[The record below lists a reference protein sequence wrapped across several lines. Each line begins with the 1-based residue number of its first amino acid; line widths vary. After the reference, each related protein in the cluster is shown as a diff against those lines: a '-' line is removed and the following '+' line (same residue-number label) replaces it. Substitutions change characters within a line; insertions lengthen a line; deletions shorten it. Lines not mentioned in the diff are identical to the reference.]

1 MRRYRSAL
9 AEAEAEQLFSVVH
22 ARRPHVIPR
31 PSFCFPPGQILFLTV
46 QASALALASRLR

>member
-9 AEAEAEQLFSVVH
+9 AEAEAEAEAEQLFSVVH

-31 PSFCFPPGQILFLTV
+31 P
-46 QASALALASRLR
+46 